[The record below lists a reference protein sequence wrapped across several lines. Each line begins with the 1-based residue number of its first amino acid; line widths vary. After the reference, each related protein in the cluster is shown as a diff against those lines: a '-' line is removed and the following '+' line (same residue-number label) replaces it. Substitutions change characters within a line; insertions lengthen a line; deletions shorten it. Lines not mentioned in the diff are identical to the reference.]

1 MCGRGQG
8 TRLPRHC
15 FQSGAAMGL
24 SPLISCSPLTP
35 LMLPLVPQV
44 PFGVHMMFTRPVV
57 QALRL
62 WHAIEV
68 SPSLPTPSGMHL
80 VCFLNPTQ
88 CSAICLNP

>member
-1 MCGRGQG
+1 MWKGAGG
-8 TRLPRHC
+8 TFASALLSGP
-15 FQSGAAMGL
+15 QKGAAMGL

-44 PFGVHMMFTRPVV
+44 PFGVHMMSTRPVV

-68 SPSLPTPSGMHL
+68 SSCIS
-80 VCFLNPTQ
+80 CFF
-88 CSAICLNP
+88 

>member
-1 MCGRGQG
+1 MWKG
-8 TRLPRHC
+8 TGGTLASALL
-15 FQSGAAMGL
+15 SGADMGL

-44 PFGVHMMFTRPVV
+44 PIDVHIMSTRSVV

-68 SPSLPTPSGMHL
+68 SPSLPTHASRAFFKSHSM
-80 VCFLNPTQ
+80 
-88 CSAICLNP
+88 